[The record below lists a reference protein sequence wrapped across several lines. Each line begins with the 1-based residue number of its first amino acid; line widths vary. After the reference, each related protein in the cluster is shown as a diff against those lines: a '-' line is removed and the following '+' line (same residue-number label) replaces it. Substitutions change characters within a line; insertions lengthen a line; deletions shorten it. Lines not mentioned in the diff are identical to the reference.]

1 MYIPLLKVFMAP
13 EAISGANTVMT
24 SGYVGQGKV
33 VDQFEE
39 KLKDFLNCQNILTLN
54 SCTTALEM
62 ALRLTTQPGDE
73 ILTTPL
79 TAWATTAAILNR
91 GLRPKWVD
99 IDLKTGNVDL
109 NDLKNK
115 LSHSTSAVMLVH
127 FLGHPIDLDS
137 VEQILLDHQAK
148 FGKKPVVIE
157 DCAHAFGSMYKD
169 RFIGSHGN
177 ICCFSF
183 QAVKTL
189 TTIDGGAIVLPEIY
203 YERAKSLRWYGMSR
217 NRSKKRQNVV
227 ECGGKY
233 HMNDLN
239 AAIGIG
245 NLKHIHSL
253 LWKQKRNY
261 AYYQRYLSEDQKGVE
276 DITLGKPQK
285 NMEPNGWMFP
295 VRPKDKEVFTQILQD
310 HNIDVDDPHPRND
323 KHDCVREF
331 ACSLPNMDTWEKEVT
346 CIPCGW
352 WLSEEETEYVKN
364 VIRWGILN

>member
-1 MYIPLLKVFMAP
+1 MHIPLLKVFMAP
-13 EAISGANTVMT
+13 EAIAGANAVMT
-24 SGYVGQGKV
+24 SGYVGQGKM

-39 KLKDFLNCQNILTLN
+39 KLKDFLNCDNILTLN

-62 ALRLTTQPGDE
+62 ALRLTTNPGDE

-79 TAWATTAAILNR
+79 TAFATTAAILNR
-91 GLRPKWVD
+91 GLKPKWVD
-99 IDLKTGNVDL
+99 IDLKTGNMDL
-109 NDLKNK
+109 NDLSNK
-115 LSHSTSAVMLVH
+115 LSHSTSAVMVVH
-127 FLGHPIDLDS
+127 FLGHPVDLDS
-137 VEQILLDHQAK
+137 LDQILLNHQAK

-189 TTIDGGAIVLPEIY
+189 TTVDGGAIVLPEMY
-203 YERAKSLRWYGMSR
+203 HERAKMLRWYGLSR
-217 NRSKKRQNVV
+217 NRSRKRQNVV

-239 AAIGIG
+239 ASIGIG
-245 NLKHIHSL
+245 NMKHIHSL
-253 LWKQKRNY
+253 LWKQRRNY
-261 AYYQRYLSEDQKGVE
+261 AYYQQYLSENQKGFE
-276 DITLGKPQK
+276 NITLGKPQK
-285 NMEPNGWMFP
+285 NVEPNGWMFP
-295 VRPKDKEVFTQILQD
+295 VRPKDKVHLIDLLSD
-310 HNIDVDDPHPRND
+310 HNVESYDPHPRND

-331 ACSLPNMDTWEKEVT
+331 ACPLPNMDIWEKEVT

-352 WLSEEETEYVKN
+352 WLSEEETEYIKN